1 MKKVQIIQSKAG
13 EFLKAVEEAVKIGIA
28 GHVHPD
34 GDCLG
39 AILSLKRFFEKN
51 GKKVT
56 VHAVKEDVPESYSF
70 LPSIEEISE
79 DVDEEY
85 DLFVAV
91 DCPNLK
97 RLGKFKDAFLKARKT
112 INIDHHS
119 DNENFAD
126 FNLVIPDISSTSEIV
141 YWLLKSLGN
150 DFTYEES
157 VLIYVGIVTDTG
169 RFQYSNTGPSTFLV
183 AKELVERGVSPV
195 EIFRKVYENVRPEV
209 LKLLGVVLERVKSRD
224 GFYWSYLESS
234 DFSRFK
240 VSPPETENFIDYIRA
255 IRGVKVAALFK
266 SFDSGS
272 SVWKVSMRSRGYVNV
287 QKLCAAF
294 GGGGHPEAS
303 GCEVKGSLNE
313 ALEKIYEEYRKLESS
328 GGW

>member
-1 MKKVQIIQSKAG
+1 MKKLQIIQSKAG

-39 AILSLKRFFEKN
+39 AILSLKRFFEKS
-51 GKKVT
+51 GKKVA

-70 LPSIEEISE
+70 LPSIDEISE